1 MASPITPNMGIP
13 SFTILVGGS
22 DVGGK
27 YGIKSIR
34 VIKELNR
41 VAHAQ
46 VILQDGNPHEET
58 FEVSSKKVFEPNKKV
73 SIKLGYDQVE
83 KEVFSGIITGQ
94 GLRVNNSKSELVVN
108 CMDKAFQ
115 MALARK
121 SKNFAKKKDSDV
133 ISQIISTY
141 GLSKSVKATTF
152 KHPNLVQYNCSD
164 WDFILA
170 RADAN
175 AMVLVNEDGKINIGP
190 PVVSGSSVLD
200 ISFGK
205 EVLGFKA
212 DINAEDQLG
221 SVEFQSWDSKTLK
234 LVKGASSEPPVNS
247 HGDLKG
253 KTISAT
259 GKSPKLAQNSSAP
272 EESSLLK
279 LWAKSHLQ
287 HSRLSKI
294 KGFVSFVGNAYA
306 QVGKLISLEGFSA
319 HFNGKAYITKVI
331 HEFDQGFWKTETN
344 FGLNPKTYTDEEMIE
359 GPHALGLLPSIS
371 GIHVGKVKKIDK
383 DPKGEYR
390 IQVEVPFIETSGEG
404 LWARLSQ
411 GHASS
416 AYGFYFF
423 PDIGDEVVLSFL
435 NNDPR
440 FPVIIG
446 SLYSKKNKPPFTPE
460 KKNKDKAIITKNKLK
475 LTFEDDK
482 KNISIET
489 PSGQK
494 ITLDD
499 KGKSLKL
506 EDQNKNSVLL
516 NKKGITLDSGKDLIF
531 KSKGKITMKSG
542 AATEIKSGSA
552 LKAQG
557 VNLVLKASAKVGL
570 QGANAE
576 IKGSGKVVLKGGM
589 INLN

>member
-1 MASPITPNMGIP
+1 MASPITPNMGSP
-13 SFTILVGGS
+13 TFTIKVGS
-22 DVGGK
+22 TDVGAK
-27 YGIKSIR
+27 YGAKFIR

-41 VAHAQ
+41 VAYAQ
-46 VILQDGNPHEET
+46 IVIEDGDPNEEE
-58 FEVSSKKVFEPNKKV
+58 FKISSAKVFEPNEKV
-73 SIKLGYDQVE
+73 SIKFGYDHKE

-94 GLRVNNSKSELVVN
+94 GLRVNNSKSELVVT

-133 ISQIISTY
+133 VSQIIGTY

-152 KHPNLVQYNCSD
+152 KHLNLVQYNCSD

-175 AMVLVNEDGKINIGP
+175 AMVLINEAGKLTIGP
-190 PVVSGSSVLD
+190 PVVSGSPVLD
-200 ISFGK
+200 ISYGK

-212 DINAEDQLG
+212 DLDAQNQLE

-234 LVKGASSEPPVNS
+234 LVKGAGSEPSVNS
-247 HGDLKG
+247 HGDLSG
-253 KTISAT
+253 KKVAAT
-259 GKSPKLAQNSSAP
+259 SKSPKLALNSSAS

-279 LWAKSHLQ
+279 VWAKSHLQ

-294 KGFVSFVGNAYA
+294 RGFVSFVGNASPL
-306 QVGKLISLEGFSA
+306 VGKLIKLTGFSN
-319 HFNGKAYITKVI
+319 HFNGSAYVTKVI
-331 HEFDQGFWKTETN
+331 HEFENGFWKTETG
-344 FGLNPKTYTDEEMIE
+344 FGLNPKTFTDNEAIE
-359 GPHALGLLPSIS
+359 GPDALGLLPSIS
-371 GIHVGKVKKIDK
+371 GIHIGKVKKIDK
-383 DPKGEYR
+383 DPAGEHR
-390 IQVEVPFIETSGEG
+390 IQVDVPFIETTGEG

-411 GHASS
+411 GAASS

-440 FPVIIG
+440 FAVIIG

-460 KKNKDKAIITKNKLK
+460 NKNKDKAIITKNKLK
-475 LTFEDDK
+475 LTFEDVK
-482 KNISIET
+482 KIITIET
-489 PSGQK
+489 PGGQK
-494 ITLDD
+494 VMLDD

-516 NKKGITLDSGKDLIF
+516 DKKGITLDSGKDLIL

-542 AATEIKSGSA
+542 AATEIKSGA
-552 LKAQG
+552 DLKAQG
-557 VNLVLKASAKVGL
+557 VNLALKASTKAGL
-570 QGANAE
+570 EGATTE
-576 IKGSGKVVLKGGM
+576 IKGSGKVVVKGGM

>member
-13 SFTILVGGS
+13 SFTVLVGGS
-22 DVGGK
+22 DVGAK

-41 VAHAQ
+41 VAYAHI
-46 VILQDGNPHEET
+46 VLHDGNPYEET
-58 FEVSSKKVFEPNKKV
+58 FEISSKKVFEPNKKV

-94 GLRVNNSKSELVVN
+94 GLRVNNSISELVVN

-115 MALARK
+115 MALTRK
-121 SKNFAKKKDSDV
+121 SENFDKKKDSDV
-133 ISQIISTY
+133 ISQIIGTY

-175 AMVLVNEDGKINIGP
+175 AMVLINEGGKINIAP
-190 PVVSGSSVLD
+190 PVVSGSAVLD

-212 DINAEDQLG
+212 DMDAQNQLG

-234 LVKGASSEPPVNS
+234 LVKGAGSEPSVNS

-259 GKSPKLAQNSSAP
+259 AKSPKLALNSSAP

-294 KGFVSFVGNAYA
+294 RGFVSFIGNASPL
-306 QVGKLISLEGFSA
+306 VGKLIKLTGFSN
-319 HFNGKAYITKVI
+319 HFNGSTYITKVI
-331 HEFDQGFWKTETN
+331 HEFDHGFWKTETG
-344 FGLNPKTYTDEEMIE
+344 FGLNPKTYSDGEMIE
-359 GPHALGLLPSIS
+359 GPDALGLLPSIS

-383 DPKGEYR
+383 DPAGEHR
-390 IQVEVPFIETSGEG
+390 IQVDVPFIETTGEG
-404 LWARLSQ
+404 LWARLTQ
-411 GHASS
+411 GSASS

-440 FPVIIG
+440 FAVIIG

-482 KNISIET
+482 KIITIET
-489 PSGQK
+489 PGGQK
-494 ITLDD
+494 VTLDD

-516 NKKGITLDSGKDLIF
+516 DKNGITLNSGKDLIL

-542 AATEIKSGSA
+542 AATEIKSGA
-552 LKAQG
+552 DLKAQG
-557 VNLVLKASAKVGL
+557 VNLALKASAKAGL
-570 QGANAE
+570 EGATAE
-576 IKGSGKVVLKGGM
+576 IKGSGKVVVKGGM